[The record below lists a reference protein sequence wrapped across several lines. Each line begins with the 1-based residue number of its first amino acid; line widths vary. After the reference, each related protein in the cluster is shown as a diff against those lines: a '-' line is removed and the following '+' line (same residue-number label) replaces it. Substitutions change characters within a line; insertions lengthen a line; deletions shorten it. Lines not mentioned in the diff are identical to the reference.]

1 MEAMS
6 IESKLN
12 ELGLTLPPSPSPA
25 GNYLPSVRTGNLLYV
40 AGTIAIRDGEIVYA
54 GQVGNDQ
61 TVESAYEAAKLCA
74 LNSLASIKAAA
85 GSLDKVRIV
94 LVNGY
99 VNAVSGFTDSP
110 QVINGA
116 SDLFVAVLGEKG
128 KHARAAVAAAGL
140 PRNTTVEIQVV
151 AEIED

>member
-1 MEAMS
+1 MS
-6 IESKLN
+6 IESKLS
-12 ELGLTLPPSPSPA
+12 ELGLKLPPAPSPA
-25 GNYLPSVRTGNLLYV
+25 GNYLPAVRSGNLLFV
-40 AGTIAIRDGEIVYA
+40 AGTIAVRDGEIVYA
-54 GQVGNDQ
+54 GQVGREQ
-61 TVESAYEAAKLCA
+61 TVETAYEAAKLCA
-74 LNSLASIKAAA
+74 LNALASIKGAT
-85 GSLDKVRIV
+85 GDLEKVRIV

-99 VNAVSGFTDSP
+99 VNAVSGFTESP

-151 AEIED
+151 AEIEE